1 MSPFARWFQA
11 QVLRK
16 EGGEAELLL
25 PVREE
30 FIQGQG
36 LVHGGILAALL
47 DSALGQA
54 VESLLPSG
62 ARVVTVELSL
72 SYLAPVR
79 QGVLRAR
86 GWVLAP
92 GRRVFHAAGEV
103 LDEGGTPE
111 RAGPRPVP
119 PRRPFSGRWG
129 MFLEQF
135 RLDGKVALVTGGSRG
150 LGLEAALA
158 LKEAGAK
165 VAVMARRAA
174 FFAEAKALLGDA
186 LYLEGDVR
194 SEERL
199 QAIVDEVERALGPL
213 TVLVNAAGVT
223 WGAPSWEMP
232 AEKVREVLEV
242 NVLGAFLAS
251 RAAAQRMRERGYGK
265 IIHIASVAGLKGEP
279 PEILDAVGYSASK
292 GGVVA
297 LTRDLAVKWGRWGI
311 RVNALAPGFFPT
323 RMTERLLPQIE
334 ARLQQTLPLGRPG
347 RPGELGGAVLF
358 LASPASDYVTGVVL
372 PVDGGA
378 TAL

>member
-1 MSPFARWFQA
+1 
-11 QVLRK
+11 
-16 EGGEAELLL
+16 
-25 PVREE
+25 
-30 FIQGQG
+30 
-36 LVHGGILAALL
+36 
-47 DSALGQA
+47 
-54 VESLLPSG
+54 
-62 ARVVTVELSL
+62 
-72 SYLAPVR
+72 
-79 QGVLRAR
+79 
-86 GWVLAP
+86 
-92 GRRVFHAAGEV
+92 
-103 LDEGGTPE
+103 
-111 RAGPRPVP
+111 
-119 PRRPFSGRWG
+119 

-165 VAVMARRAA
+165 VSVMARRAA

>member
-1 MSPFARWFQA
+1 
-11 QVLRK
+11 
-16 EGGEAELLL
+16 
-25 PVREE
+25 
-30 FIQGQG
+30 
-36 LVHGGILAALL
+36 
-47 DSALGQA
+47 
-54 VESLLPSG
+54 
-62 ARVVTVELSL
+62 
-72 SYLAPVR
+72 
-79 QGVLRAR
+79 
-86 GWVLAP
+86 
-92 GRRVFHAAGEV
+92 
-103 LDEGGTPE
+103 
-111 RAGPRPVP
+111 
-119 PRRPFSGRWG
+119 